1 MTTAGIVAFV
11 CVPMD
16 GARLL
21 RGACASRFRAAARE
35 ARAGEP
41 ALRFPVCRGC
51 EVGRAHDKGST
62 PRRWPDGSPIVEI
75 RLNSMGTPPA
85 TPATSTPKRG
95 KPAKPATRS
104 TPTPTTPPPVAA
116 PVEPPKLTP
125 TPEPAPRGQLSL
137 GLPGTAGDV
146 EKGAAARCRGKT
158 AAKPPRVVSGLL
170 WGGLAVGVEGALD
183 TDPDLSEP
191 SHMVRRAGKAPRWID
206 ANGVR
211 DSIAGWAR
219 RLGVA
224 HTVIA
229 ERLRRGWP
237 EALAVTL
244 PKGATMGARPPRSTP
259 DPIPLSGYDLAR
271 ALDALRREGF
281 EVERI
286 GLSPRGDVLVIRP
299 EERHA
304 ENAN

>member
-1 MTTAGIVAFV
+1 MMLVVCKPLGTKLTRSACGDRFVASNQQGSR
-11 CVPMD
+11 PL
-16 GARLL
+16 GNPRI
-21 RGACASRFRAAARE
+21 ACGS
-35 ARAGEP
+35 
-41 ALRFPVCRGC
+41 CRGC
-51 EVGRAHDKGST
+51 EVGRAHANGDR
-62 PRRWPDGSPIVEI
+62 PEHWPDGSPIVEI
-75 RLNSMGTPPA
+75 RLTAAGSPAMTPAKRWKAPKPIAPEVAKPTPVAAPIEPPA
-85 TPATSTPKRG
+85 TPTPG
-95 KPAKPATRS
+95 
-104 TPTPTTPPPVAA
+104 
-116 PVEPPKLTP
+116 
-125 TPEPAPRGQLSL
+125 PRGQLSI
-137 GLPGTAGDV
+137 GLPGLAHDA
-146 EKGAAARCRGKT
+146 EKGDAGRGRGKT
-158 AAKPPRVVSGLL
+158 AATPARAVSGLL

-183 TDPDLSEP
+183 TDPNLSEP

-244 PKGATMGARPPRSTP
+244 PKGATMGAKVSRSTP
-259 DPIPLSGYDLAR
+259 DPIPLSSYELAR
-271 ALDALRREGF
+271 ALDVLRREGF

-304 ENAN
+304 ENAS

>member
-1 MTTAGIVAFV
+1 VTTAGIVAFV

-51 EVGRAHDKGST
+51 EIGRAHDKGST

-75 RLNSMGTPPA
+75 RLNAAGSPPVSTPTPAKRGKASKPIPPEVSKPAPVVAPAEPTPPA
-85 TPATSTPKRG
+85 TVEH
-95 KPAKPATRS
+95 
-104 TPTPTTPPPVAA
+104 PTAPT
-116 PVEPPKLTP
+116 
-125 TPEPAPRGQLSL
+125 PRGQLSL
-137 GLPGTAGDV
+137 GLPGTAGDA
-146 EKGAAARCRGKT
+146 EKGAAGRGRGKT
-158 AAKPPRVVSGLL
+158 AATPARVVSGLL
-170 WGGLAVGVEGALD
+170 WGGLAIGVEGALD
-183 TDPDLSEP
+183 TDPNLSES

-244 PKGATMGARPPRSTP
+244 PKGATMGAKVSRSTP
-259 DPIPLSGYDLAR
+259 DPIPLSSYDLAR
-271 ALDALRREGF
+271 ALDVLRREGF

-304 ENAN
+304 ENAS